1 MDDSSSALDYVT
13 ESRLRK
19 SLRENSKDRINIIVS
34 QRASSI
40 IDADTI
46 IVLDDGCAVGV
57 GKHSELLKTCD
68 IYKEIYLTQFKEG
81 GVSA

>member
-13 ESRLRK
+13 ESKLRK
-19 SLRENSKDRINIIVS
+19 ALMTSSKDRINIIVT

-46 IVLDDGCAVGV
+46 LVLDDGCAVGV
-57 GKHSELLKTCD
+57 GKHQDLLKTCD